1 MAAHPPKLSEKLNSH
16 VIESA
21 NKYSKQFL
29 TFFFYIVKDLYK
41 NVIFNTFRE
50 TTYPTTAISMKKE
63 KLISRNEKDLSE
75 PHAYVHFVVFNKIRK
90 KASSPI
96 AFLCEVQF

>member
-1 MAAHPPKLSEKLNSH
+1 M
-16 VIESA
+16 IESA
-21 NKYSKQFL
+21 NSKRFL
-29 TFFFYIVKDLYK
+29 TFFFYIFKDLYK

-90 KASSPI
+90 KKQA
-96 AFLCEVQF
+96 VQ